1 MVGDRKAASSCPPVC
16 SSAFRASSGG
26 HSTASRSWERRPL
39 DTPILTLRSVN
50 DIDPSRSRY
59 WLSFMGN
66 GLDHLNDGMQP
77 KSLAGQND
85 LSGRG
90 GYHHRMAPHHD
101 WYLKEWLRQAGKKQ
115 ADVVRDL
122 DWNKARVSLMMR
134 GLQPYERDAVNELAT
149 YLNIRPYEL
158 LMHPDDAMAI
168 RRLRSE
174 MLRLAH
180 ETRERDDS
188 ETTAKKVSLN

>member
-1 MVGDRKAASSCPPVC
+1 MASLSC
-16 SSAFRASSGG
+16 
-26 HSTASRSWERRPL
+26 ERRPL

-59 WLSFMGN
+59 WLSFMPS
-66 GLDHLNDGMQP
+66 GLDHLNVRMQP
-77 KSLAGQND
+77 KSLGEQND
-85 LSGRG
+85 LSGLG
-90 GYHHRMAPHHD
+90 GYHWRMAAARHD
-101 WYLKEWLRQAGKKQ
+101 WYLREWLRQAGKKQ

-168 RRLRSE
+168 RRLRAE

-180 ETRERDDS
+180 ETREREGDDS
-188 ETTAKKVSLN
+188 DEKKVSLN